1 MGKIG
6 DKLKKVAR
14 VGAKVAVVGGALLGA
29 GLGVKSEYDG
39 IKGERDAKDKAELQ
53 NFLDP
58 RNLGTTPLKPQGKG
72 DEVIG
77 TDSEGN
83 IYGGAKVGEAG
94 PKVKLGGGHGGIYGG
109 GTALPSPLDPSK
121 LEPFSQKVKG
131 AAGQAAIGGIAGV
144 VSGQQG
150 IGGAVKDIAGAV
162 FGAAQK
168 PKDPI
173 KQKLSQAGRD
183 AQANP
188 TVVAGAE
195 GIEASNKELLGQLAG
210 KIKAKG
216 KKKKKK
222 K

>member
-6 DKLKKVAR
+6 DKLRAGLR

-83 IYGGAKVGEAG
+83 IFGGAKVGEAG
-94 PKVKLGGGHGGIYGG
+94 PGVKLGKPAPKAQ
-109 GTALPSPLDPSK
+109 TLPSPLDPSK
-121 LEPFSQKVKG
+121 LEPFGKKVKG

-188 TVVAGAE
+188 TVAIGAE
-195 GIEASNKELLGQLAG
+195 GIKASNKELLGQLAG

>member
-6 DKLKKVAR
+6 NKLRAGLR

-29 GLGVKSEYDG
+29 GLGIKSEYDG
-39 IKGERDAKDKAELQ
+39 VKADIRKDQKATLSGLGSQFQPQSQAEGERD
-53 NFLDP
+53 
-58 RNLGTTPLKPQGKG
+58 
-72 DEVIG
+72 VIG
-77 TDSEGN
+77 TDYQGN
-83 IYGGAKVGEAG
+83 IIGGAKVGQKG
-94 PKVKLGGGHGGIYGG
+94 PGVKLGGGHGGIYGE

-121 LEPFSQKVKG
+121 LEPFGKKVKG

-173 KQKLSQAGRD
+173 KQAISQAGRD

-188 TVVAGAE
+188 TVVSGAE
-195 GIEASNKELLGQLAG
+195 GVQASNKELLGQLAG
-210 KIKAKG
+210 KLKGKA

>member
-6 DKLKKVAR
+6 DKVKSGLR
-14 VGAKVAVVGGALLGA
+14 FGAKVAVVGGALLG
-29 GLGVKSEYDG
+29 VKREYDG
-39 IKGERDAKDKAELQ
+39 VKGARDEADRAELS

-58 RNLGTTPLKPQGKG
+58 RNLPVKPQGAG
-72 DEVIG
+72 GEVIG
-77 TDSEGN
+77 TDYQGN
-83 IYGGAKVGEAG
+83 IIGGAKVGQKG
-94 PKVKLGGGHGGIYGG
+94 PGVKLGGGHGGIYGE

-121 LEPFSQKVKG
+121 LEPFGKKVKG

-173 KQKLSQAGRD
+173 KQAISQAGRD

-188 TVVAGAE
+188 TVVSGAE
-195 GIEASNKELLGQLAG
+195 GVQASNKELLGQLAG
-210 KIKAKG
+210 KLKGKA

>member
-6 DKLKKVAR
+6 EKFKKVAR

-29 GLGVKSEYDG
+29 GLGIKSEYDG
-39 IKGERDAKDKAELQ
+39 VKADQRAELS

-58 RNLGTTPLKPQGKG
+58 RNQPNIKPQGAG
-72 DEVIG
+72 TEVIG

-83 IYGGAKVGEAG
+83 IFGGAKVGTAG
-94 PKVKLGGGHGGIYGG
+94 PGVKLGKP
-109 GTALPSPLDPSK
+109 APQAQQLPSPLDPSK
-121 LEPFSQKVKG
+121 LQPFKQKVG
-131 AAGQAAIGGIAGV
+131 QAAGQAAIGQVAGV

-150 IGGAVKDIAGAV
+150 VGGAVKEIAGAV

-173 KQKLSQAGRD
+173 AQKLSKAGRD
-183 AQANP
+183 AQAGS

-195 GIEASNKELLGQLAG
+195 GIQASNKELLGQLAG
-210 KIKAKG
+210 KLKPKKLL

-222 K
+222 

>member
-6 DKLKKVAR
+6 DKVKSGLR
-14 VGAKVAVVGGALLGA
+14 FGAKVAVVGGALLG
-29 GLGVKSEYDG
+29 VKREYDG
-39 IKGERDAKDKAELQ
+39 VKGARDEADRAELS

-58 RNLGTTPLKPQGKG
+58 RNLPVKPQGAG
-72 DEVIG
+72 GEVIG
-77 TDSEGN
+77 TDYQGN
-83 IYGGAKVGEAG
+83 IIGGAKVGTAG
-94 PKVKLGGGHGGIYGG
+94 PGVKLGGGHGGIYGEA
-109 GTALPSPLDPSK
+109 TALPSPLDPSK
-121 LEPFSQKVKG
+121 LEPFGKKVKG

-173 KQKLSQAGRD
+173 KQAISQAGRD

-188 TVVAGAE
+188 TVVSGAE
-195 GIEASNKELLGQLAG
+195 GVQASNKELLGQLAG
-210 KIKAKG
+210 KLKGKA

>member
-6 DKLKKVAR
+6 NKLRAGLR

-29 GLGVKSEYDG
+29 GLGIKSEYDG
-39 IKGERDAKDKAELQ
+39 VKADIRKDQKATLSGLGSQFQPQSQAEGERD
-53 NFLDP
+53 
-58 RNLGTTPLKPQGKG
+58 
-72 DEVIG
+72 VIG
-77 TDSEGN
+77 TDYQGN
-83 IYGGAKVGEAG
+83 IIGGAKVGQKG
-94 PKVKLGGGHGGIYGG
+94 PGVNLGGGHGGIYGE

-121 LEPFSQKVKG
+121 LEPFGKKVKG

-173 KQKLSQAGRD
+173 KQAISQAGRD

-188 TVVAGAE
+188 TVVSGAE
-195 GIEASNKELLGQLAG
+195 GVQASNKELLGQLAG
-210 KIKAKG
+210 KLKGKA

>member
-39 IKGERDAKDKAELQ
+39 IKGARDAKDKAELQ

-58 RNLGTTPLKPQGKG
+58 RNLGTTPLKPQEAGT
-72 DEVIG
+72 DVIG

-83 IYGGAKVGEAG
+83 IFGGAKVGLAG
-94 PKVKLGGGHGGIYGG
+94 PGVKLGKPAPAAQ
-109 GTALPSPLDPSK
+109 TLPSPLDPSK
-121 LEPFSQKVKG
+121 LQPFSQKVKG

-150 IGGAVKDIAGAV
+150 VGGAVKEIAGAV
-162 FGAAQK
+162 FGARAV
-168 PKDPI
+168 PNP
-173 KQKLSQAGRD
+173 AGSLFESE
-183 AQANP
+183 AGSIGFE
-188 TVVAGAE
+188 VAAD
-195 GIEASNKELLGQLAG
+195 
-210 KIKAKG
+210 
-216 KKKKKK
+216 
-222 K
+222 